1 MLLLALE
8 TSCDETAA
16 AVVEDGRRI
25 CSNVVR
31 TQVDLHARY
40 GGVVP
45 EIASRAHLETIT
57 LVIREAM
64 AQAGVTLGEIDAV
77 AVANTPGLV
86 GCLLIG
92 VTAAKT
98 LAWSLG
104 VPLIGLDHLSG
115 HVYAAAMSTSEPVFP
130 AVALVVSGGHTSL
143 YACRSA
149 TERELLGSTLDDAA
163 GEAFD
168 KVAAILNLGYPGG
181 PVVDRMAAGGDP
193 TAFGFP
199 RSMLEPGSL
208 DFSFSGLKT
217 AVLYRVRGQGRRGG
231 RPLDVTDARVIA
243 NVCASFQAAVVDVL
257 TAKTLAAC
265 ERTGLATILL
275 AGGVAAN
282 SALRAAFGRIGADG
296 VHRVVMAERRLC
308 TDNAAMM
315 AAAYEKY
322 LRGEFDGLDLPA
334 VA

>member
-8 TSCDETAA
+8 TSCDETSA

-25 CSNVVR
+25 RSNIVLS
-31 TQVDLHARY
+31 QVDLHVKY

-57 LVIREAM
+57 LVLRDALRTG
-64 AQAGVTLGEIDAV
+64 GVSLSQIDAV
-77 AVANTPGLV
+77 AVAHTPGLI

-104 VPLIGLDHLSG
+104 VPLIGVDHLSG
-115 HVYAAAMSTSEPVFP
+115 HIYAAAMSADEPVFP

-143 YACRSA
+143 FACRSA
-149 TERELLGSTLDDAA
+149 TDREPLGATIDDAA

-168 KVAAILNLGYPGG
+168 KVAAILGLGYPGG
-181 PVVDRMAAGGDP
+181 PIVDRTARGGDP
-193 TAFGFP
+193 KAFAFP
-199 RSMLEPGSL
+199 RSMLERGSL

-217 AVLYRVRGQGRRGG
+217 AVLYTVRGTHRRGA
-231 RPLDVTDARVIA
+231 RPLELTEQAVRD
-243 NVCASFQAAVVDVL
+243 VCASFQAAVVEVL
-257 TAKTLAAC
+257 VAKTLAAA
-265 ERTGLATILL
+265 ERTGLGTIVV

-282 SALRAAFGRIGADG
+282 SALRAAFGRVAEGGA
-296 VHRVVMAERRLC
+296 HRVVFPDRSLC

-315 AAAYEKY
+315 AAAYEKWQ
-322 LRGEFDGLDLPA
+322 RRQFSGLDLPA